1 MVHPHPPHGAPASG
15 HDHVHAHG
23 PGQHGDPHDH
33 HAHISGHGL
42 AAFRFGTLLNL
53 GLVLAEAA
61 VGFAVGSM
69 ALLADAG
76 HNLGDVLGLVLA
88 WIAARLALRRP
99 SPRHTYGMARSTILA
114 ALLNAALLL
123 VACGALATES
133 IRRLH
138 DPAPVPGLVVMGM
151 AALGFVVNTATAML
165 FWRGRRHDL
174 NERGAFLHMAADAAV
189 SLAVVVVGGLMALTG
204 WHWLDP
210 VAGLAIAV
218 AILLSGLGL
227 LRESVE
233 LSLDAVPRGLD
244 LGQIEGALRG
254 TARRELAARPA
265 RVAAVDHGDGAD
277 RAPRARR
284 QPRHRPAARRGAV
297 AAAAALRHRPQHDP
311 VREHG
316 LRAALLSCRSAGRC
330 VVPRS
335 RTSRAPTTAGR
346 GNAVVARRHV
356 GCGRAQ
362 GALLQRCR
370 HLLL

>member
-1 MVHPHPPHGAPASG
+1 MDDALIRHNPHMGHSHSNHDHSHPP
-15 HDHVHAHG
+15 G
-23 PGQHGDPHDH
+23 PDPHDH

-53 GLVLAEAA
+53 GLVAAEAA

-88 WIAARLALRRP
+88 WIAAKLALRRP

-114 ALLNAALLL
+114 ALLNASLLL

-133 IRRLH
+133 IRRLGA
-138 DPAPVPGLVVMGM
+138 PAPVPGLVVMGM
-151 AALGFVVNTATAML
+151 AALGFVVNAATAML
-165 FWRGRRHDL
+165 FWRGRRFDL

-244 LGQIEGALRG
+244 LGQIDGALRTVAGVTSLHDLHVWPLSTTVTALTAHLEHDG
-254 TARRELAARPA
+254 TR
-265 RVAAVDHGDGAD
+265 DTDT
-277 RAPRARR
+277 
-284 QPRHRPAARRGAV
+284 
-297 AAAAALRHRPQHDP
+297 
-311 VREHG
+311 
-316 LRAALLSCRSAGRC
+316 LLVEVQSLLLQRFGIGHS
-330 VVPRS
+330 
-335 RTSRAPTTAGR
+335 TIQFE
-346 GNAVVARRHV
+346 NV
-356 GCGRAQ
+356 GCG
-362 GALLQRCR
+362 QRC
-370 HLLL
+370 

>member
-1 MVHPHPPHGAPASG
+1 MRTAPIRHNPKMVHPHPPHGAPASG
-15 HDHVHAHG
+15 HDHEHSHG

-254 TARRELAARPA
+254 LRGVSSLHDLHVWPLSTTVTALTAHLEHDGSRDTDQLLA
-265 RVAAVDHGDGAD
+265 
-277 RAPRARR
+277 
-284 QPRHRPAARRGAV
+284 
-297 AAAAALRHRPQHDP
+297 
-311 VREHG
+311 E
-316 LRAALLSCRSAGRC
+316 
-330 VVPRS
+330 
-335 RTSRAPTTAGR
+335 
-346 GNAVVARRHV
+346 
-356 GCGRAQ
+356 AQ
-362 GALLQRCR
+362 SLLLQRFGIGHSTIQFENTGCGQR
-370 HLLL
+370 C

>member
-1 MVHPHPPHGAPASG
+1 MDDALIRHNPHMGHSHSNHDHSHPP
-15 HDHVHAHG
+15 G
-23 PGQHGDPHDH
+23 PDPHDH

-53 GLVLAEAA
+53 GLVAAEAA

-88 WIAARLALRRP
+88 WIAAKLALRRP

-114 ALLNAALLL
+114 ALLNASLLL

-133 IRRLH
+133 IRRLGA
-138 DPAPVPGLVVMGM
+138 PAPVPGLVVMGM
-151 AALGFVVNTATAML
+151 AALGFVVNAATAML
-165 FWRGRRHDL
+165 FWRGRRFDL

-244 LGQIEGALRG
+244 LGQIDGALR
-254 TARRELAARPA
+254 
-265 RVAAVDHGDGAD
+265 
-277 RAPRARR
+277 
-284 QPRHRPAARRGAV
+284 AV
-297 AAAAALRHRPQHDP
+297 AGVTSLHDLHVWPLSTTVTALTAHLEHDGT
-311 VREHG
+311 RDTDT
-316 LRAALLSCRSAGRC
+316 LLVEVQSLLLQRFGIGHS
-330 VVPRS
+330 
-335 RTSRAPTTAGR
+335 TIQFE
-346 GNAVVARRHV
+346 NV
-356 GCGRAQ
+356 GCG
-362 GALLQRCR
+362 QRC
-370 HLLL
+370 

>member
-1 MVHPHPPHGAPASG
+1 MVHPHPQAGPGAPGHDPGHRHGAG
-15 HDHVHAHG
+15 D
-23 PGQHGDPHDH
+23 DPHDH
-33 HAHISGHGL
+33 HAHITGHGL

-88 WIAARLALRRP
+88 WIAAKLALRRP

-138 DPAPVPGLVVMGM
+138 APAPVPGLVVMGM
-151 AALGFVVNTATAML
+151 AAFGFLVNAGTAML
-165 FWRGRRHDL
+165 FWRGRRQDL

-254 TARRELAARPA
+254 LRGVSSLHDLHVWPLSTTVTALTAHLEHDGSRDTDQLLA
-265 RVAAVDHGDGAD
+265 
-277 RAPRARR
+277 
-284 QPRHRPAARRGAV
+284 
-297 AAAAALRHRPQHDP
+297 
-311 VREHG
+311 E
-316 LRAALLSCRSAGRC
+316 
-330 VVPRS
+330 
-335 RTSRAPTTAGR
+335 
-346 GNAVVARRHV
+346 
-356 GCGRAQ
+356 AQ
-362 GALLQRCR
+362 SLLLQRFGIGHSTIQFENTGCGQR
-370 HLLL
+370 C

>member
-1 MVHPHPPHGAPASG
+1 MRTAPIRHNSTMAHRHPPHDAPASG
-15 HDHVHAHG
+15 HDHEHSHG

-76 HNLGDVLGLVLA
+76 HHLGDVLGLVLA
-88 WIAARLALRRP
+88 WIAAKLALRRP

-254 TARRELAARPA
+254 LRGVSSLHDLHVWPLSTTVTALTAHVEHDGTRDTDQLLA
-265 RVAAVDHGDGAD
+265 
-277 RAPRARR
+277 
-284 QPRHRPAARRGAV
+284 
-297 AAAAALRHRPQHDP
+297 
-311 VREHG
+311 E
-316 LRAALLSCRSAGRC
+316 
-330 VVPRS
+330 
-335 RTSRAPTTAGR
+335 
-346 GNAVVARRHV
+346 
-356 GCGRAQ
+356 AQ
-362 GALLQRCR
+362 SLLLQRFGIGHSTIQFENTGCGQR
-370 HLLL
+370 C

>member
-1 MVHPHPPHGAPASG
+1 MGHSHSHHDHSHPP
-15 HDHVHAHG
+15 G
-23 PGQHGDPHDH
+23 PDPHDH

-53 GLVLAEAA
+53 GLVAAEAA

-88 WIAARLALRRP
+88 WIAAKLALRRP

-114 ALLNAALLL
+114 ALLNASLLL

-133 IRRLH
+133 IRRLGA
-138 DPAPVPGLVVMGM
+138 PAPVPGLVVMGM
-151 AALGFVVNTATAML
+151 AALGFVVNAATAML
-165 FWRGRRHDL
+165 FWRGRRFDL
-174 NERGAFLHMAADAAV
+174 NERGAFLHMAADATV

-244 LGQIEGALRG
+244 LGQIDGALR
-254 TARRELAARPA
+254 
-265 RVAAVDHGDGAD
+265 
-277 RAPRARR
+277 
-284 QPRHRPAARRGAV
+284 AV
-297 AAAAALRHRPQHDP
+297 AGVTSLHDLHVWPLSTTVTALTAHLEHDGT
-311 VREHG
+311 RDTDT
-316 LRAALLSCRSAGRC
+316 LLVEVQSLLLQRFGIGHS
-330 VVPRS
+330 
-335 RTSRAPTTAGR
+335 TIQFE
-346 GNAVVARRHV
+346 NV
-356 GCGRAQ
+356 GCG
-362 GALLQRCR
+362 QRC
-370 HLLL
+370 